1 MRARWASA
9 AAVWWP
15 GRRGL
20 ARMPSLDWNVLS
32 EGAQVR
38 EVEQLAQVEQ
48 LLLEGHKKSDARNL
62 ASDFQG
68 SPAGAQMLM

>member
-1 MRARWASA
+1 
-9 AAVWWP
+9 
-15 GRRGL
+15 
-20 ARMPSLDWNVLS
+20 MPSLDWNVLS
-32 EGAQVR
+32 EGAQVG